1 MKTGSNTTIR
11 LFDLQGR
18 MVLNEQI
25 SNATNSLPING
36 LNAGVYQIE
45 VTQGNNTFHDK
56 LLID

>member
-1 MKTGSNTTIR
+1 
-11 LFDLQGR
+11 